1 MGQILDRF
9 FSAFFSS
16 SPIAMMNMGA
26 PDGAIEE
33 IEIVI
38 VRGDLC
44 NVRGRD
50 LRKDHPVT

>member
-1 MGQILDRF
+1 
-9 FSAFFSS
+9 
-16 SPIAMMNMGA
+16 MNMGA

-38 VRGDLC
+38 VGGDRC

-50 LRKDHPVT
+50 LRKDHPAA